1 MMDHY
6 GPCNGHKARAHPEQA
21 AIIGPCKAARQ
32 DHKDM
37 LHGCNTSGW
46 FPQQIG
52 YLNEVAILRWANKYT
67 HLCTYGACGGP

>member
-1 MMDHY
+1 MDNY

-37 LHGCNTSGW
+37 LHGCNKTW
-46 FPQQIG
+46 LVTTTDWLPQ
-52 YLNEVAILRWANKYT
+52 
-67 HLCTYGACGGP
+67 